1 MQSVLTDCPHRE
13 KLSWLEQ
20 DHLMGSSIQY
30 NFDMYHLYK
39 KLVYDMMDAQTPE
52 GLVPDIA
59 PEFVFFDDT
68 GFGFRDSPEWGSA
81 AVVVPWLIYKWYG
94 DKEILRVAYPM
105 MKKYVAYLQ
114 GRSDKHILSYGLG
127 DWYDLGPKH
136 PGVSQL
142 TPNGLTAT
150 AIYYYDIIM
159 LQQMATLLNDPTES
173 AKLAAL
179 AVQVKKAF
187 NDKFFN

>member
-39 KLVYDMMDAQTPE
+39 KLVYDMMDAQTAE

-59 PEFVFFDDT
+59 PEFVFFDDK

-81 AVVVPWLIYKWYG
+81 GIILPWYIYKTYG
-94 DKEILRVAYPM
+94 NKELLRQSYPM
-105 MKKYVAYLQ
+105 MQKYLAYLQ
-114 GRSDKHILSYGLG
+114 TKDSSYILSQGLG
-127 DWYDLGPKH
+127 DWYDIGPNR
-136 PGVSQL
+136 PGLPQN
-142 TPNGLTAT
+142 TPMGITST
-150 AIYYYDIIM
+150 AIYYYDIVLM
-159 LQQMATLLNDPTES
+159 QKMATLLGKSQDVTS
-173 AKLAAL
+173 Y
-179 AVQVKKAF
+179 KKTSSRR
-187 NDKFFN
+187 